1 MGISYSPD
9 PMLAVNMFV
18 WQDADALFEFV
29 YRSAHTPVMAGR
41 RDYFQKVAGA
51 YQALWWLPAGEIR
64 QWPTAC
70 RDCGCSSGLGRALR
84 PSRSKRGFRRRM
96 KRACQWIISLTHG
109 AWGMRKLAKPC

>member
-41 RDYFQKVAGA
+41 RDYFQKFAGA
-51 YQALWWLPAGEIR
+51 YQALWWLPAGEFDSGRRPVAIVAAR
-64 QWPTAC
+64 AGWAVP
-70 RDCGCSSGLGRALR
+70 SGLHVQSAVSVAG
-84 PSRSKRGFRRRM
+84 
-96 KRACQWIISLTHG
+96 
-109 AWGMRKLAKPC
+109 